1 MKAIIINCVG
11 FILPITA
18 PNEMSIA
25 AATKS
30 ATIIRSTS
38 IGNFFVNLLKSNIY
52 PRTINVHS
60 ITNVAIRKL

>member
-30 ATIIRSTS
+30 ATIIFSTS
-38 IGNFFVNLLKSNIY
+38 IGNFCVSVLKSNI
-52 PRTINVHS
+52 
-60 ITNVAIRKL
+60 